1 MAFPDP
7 WKSQGLPW
15 VSEESGQPGFPTSLL
30 DLISCLC
37 WVLVLLAL
45 PLFLYHWHWS
55 QCGPWLPTLP
65 ATRHQSTH
73 RYKPWSCKDHWKG
86 MTLLCRTANLKQ
98 HRKQNRP
105 PIPGVLCPA
114 PYLWGFFSG
123 PSHHGVPGL
132 GSSHCF
138 LSLSPLSSSPPSP
151 LEDFANRVR
160 QGDLVLSV
168 PGLKFSDPP
177 LQSPGAPRLLQAGE
191 AFLAISSTKNQQ
203 GPGGYLYQEAPS
215 LLGTCGFQQHFPPSF
230 RLSLIEVSLGQTTC
244 NILCHSFIHSFTY
257 STHIH

>member
-1 MAFPDP
+1 
-7 WKSQGLPW
+7 
-15 VSEESGQPGFPTSLL
+15 
-30 DLISCLC
+30 
-37 WVLVLLAL
+37 
-45 PLFLYHWHWS
+45 
-55 QCGPWLPTLP
+55 
-65 ATRHQSTH
+65 
-73 RYKPWSCKDHWKG
+73 

-98 HRKQNRP
+98 HGKQNRP